1 MGDSTGTMTNDEM
14 EAKARWVRLQVLEKA
29 VAAGR
34 GHIGGTYSCVEL
46 LVALYYGGI
55 LRFDFSNPAWADRDR
70 LLIGKGHA
78 CLALYAMFTDLGLMT
93 RERYETYGMDGGL
106 GGQLDVSIPGVEYN
120 TGSLGHVLGVGA
132 GMALAFQQDGR
143 PCRAYA
149 LMGDAEFHE
158 GSIWEAIAF
167 AGQHGLH
174 RLVGIIDRNRLSVTD
189 RVDDDAMYSEFR
201 SKIETFGW
209 QFEEI
214 DGHSFPEITGA
225 FESARTASKPVMIV
239 AHTIK
244 GKGVSFMEGGVEW
257 HQAVPDERQLEI
269 ARRELGANGG

>member
-1 MGDSTGTMTNDEM
+1 MTTE
-14 EAKARWVRLQVLEKA
+14 ELESKARWVRLQVLEKA

-46 LVALYYGGI
+46 LVALYYGGL
-55 LRFDFSNPAWADRDR
+55 LRFDFTNPAWADRDR

-78 CLALYAMFTDLGLMT
+78 CLAVYAMFTDLGLIT

-132 GMALAFQQDGR
+132 GMALAFEQDGR
-143 PCRAYA
+143 PCSAFA
-149 LMGDAEFHE
+149 LMGDGEFHE

-167 AGQHGLH
+167 AGQHGLSK
-174 RLVGIIDRNRLSVTD
+174 LVGIIDRNRLSVTE
-189 RVDDDAMYSEFR
+189 RVDDDALYKDFR

-209 QFEEI
+209 RCEEI
-214 DGHSFPEITGA
+214 DGHSFPEIIDA
-225 FESARTASKPVMIV
+225 FESAKTASKPLMIV

-244 GKGVSFMEGGVEW
+244 GKGVSFMEDGVEW
-257 HQAVPDERQLEI
+257 HQALPDEQQLRI
-269 ARRELGANGG
+269 ARRELGADGG